1 MDNSSIERI
10 DYKFTEGSLYLGFKD
25 NGWEYI
31 YVVMDFAEGQDLET
45 VMKDRKFEMEEV
57 IGIFDQILYG
67 IGSICSRN
75 LIHRDLK
82 PANMY
87 LLEDGNIKILDF
99 GLSKLVDKYK
109 KNHNKYVRMRDN
121 IFSRFLL
128 EDLIG

>member
-45 VMKDRKFEMEEV
+45 VMKDRKFEMEE
-57 IGIFDQILYG
+57 IIRIFDQILYG
-67 IGSICSRN
+67 IGSIYSRN

-82 PANMY
+82 LANMY
-87 LLEDGNIKILDF
+87 PNLPINYTQE
-99 GLSKLVDKYK
+99 S
-109 KNHNKYVRMRDN
+109 
-121 IFSRFLL
+121 
-128 EDLIG
+128 E